1 MARIIKNINPLD
13 LKPSTGIGLSLPFD
27 GPIGFNLNY
36 TTKDQFRNNIL
47 NFLSTAQRERPFQ
60 PNFGANLRQFL
71 FEANDDLTIGEI
83 KSSLQDSLNTYFP
96 NVVIDNIDILQS
108 IDAYLMNV
116 IIKYTVP
123 NLNLTDTLT
132 LEFNNGNSQ

>member
-1 MARIIKNINPLD
+1 MA
-13 LKPSTGIGLSLPFD
+13 
-27 GPIGFNLNY
+27 
-36 TTKDQFRNNIL
+36 
-47 NFLSTAQRERPFQ
+47 
-60 PNFGANLRQFL
+60 
-71 FEANDDLTIGEI
+71 
-83 KSSLQDSLNTYFP
+83 DSLNTYFP
-96 NVVIDNIDILQS
+96 NIVIDNIDILQS